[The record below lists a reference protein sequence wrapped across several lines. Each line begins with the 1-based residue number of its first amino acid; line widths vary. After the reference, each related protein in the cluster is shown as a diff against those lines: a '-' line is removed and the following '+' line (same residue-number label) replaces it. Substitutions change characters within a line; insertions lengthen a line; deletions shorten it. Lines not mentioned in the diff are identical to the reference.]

1 MHADVHTASPVRFC
15 KESNNLRHSL
25 ASQVSAA
32 HRLEIDDD
40 VCDLQISFFLQMS
53 QDPGPEKDLALAD
66 AEQVGVQLQGLDLFQ
81 VQDKFFIPHY
91 DEGRF

>member
-1 MHADVHTASPVRFC
+1 MHAHGPTASPVRSC
-15 KESNNLRHSL
+15 QDSNNLRHSL

-40 VCDLQISFFLQMS
+40 VCDLQISLLLQMS
-53 QDPGPEKDLALAD
+53 QNPGPEKDLALAD

-81 VQDKFFIPHY
+81 VQDNVFSY
-91 DEGRF
+91 STLR